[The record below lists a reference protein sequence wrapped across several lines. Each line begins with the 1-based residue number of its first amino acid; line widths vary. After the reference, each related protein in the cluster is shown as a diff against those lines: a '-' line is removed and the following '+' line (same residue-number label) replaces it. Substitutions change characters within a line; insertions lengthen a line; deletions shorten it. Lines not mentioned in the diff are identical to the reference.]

1 MTCRASSTRAI
12 SSSNADRS
20 MRASLKISRK
30 GSKKKKHIRE
40 CRLTFNNQHFYS
52 TTDHVYLAASG
63 FIMAAAATREELARD
78 DVMFIGSQCCWSGS
92 PICSTNT
99 SRSYNAVPNACT
111 TSRSSQP
118 RLQQD
123 IRHGTS
129 TTRNYSD
136 TRYPRAS
143 RPLTWFLN
151 LGFGQSKKR
160 LVAKLI
166 DNRTY
171 YVVSKKKLHYVVAAA
186 HLHHR
191 RNRNISCSTTLTSLL
206 RTKASKLPLL

>member
-12 SSSNADRS
+12 CSSNADRS
-20 MRASLKISRK
+20 MRAALKISRK
-30 GSKKKKHIRE
+30 GSKKKKHIWE
-40 CRLTFNNQHFYS
+40 CGFTFNNQHFYS
-52 TTDHVYLAASG
+52 TTDHVHLAASG
-63 FIMAAAATREELARD
+63 LIMAAAATREELARD
-78 DVMFIGSQCCWSGS
+78 DVIFIGSQCCSSGS

-99 SRSYNAVPNACT
+99 SRSYNAVPKACT

-118 RLQQD
+118 RLLQD

-143 RPLTWFLN
+143 RPPTWFLN

-160 LVAKLI
+160 LIAKFI

-171 YVVSKKKLHYVVAAA
+171 YVVSKKKL
-186 HLHHR
+186 LR
-191 RNRNISCSTTLTSLL
+191 LRGRTSTSQKKQKHILQYYTY
-206 RTKASKLPLL
+206 